1 MKEGD
6 NNGLQYSW
14 LHKKLGENACKTDNK
29 VRKDKISKAPF
40 DKAFIGTVV
49 DKETFTDYRGDTYI
63 SRWIVAAGGR
73 TFRIDINSSDIKS
86 IGQQVR
92 VFVPSNHKN
101 SAYAEVIN
109 PATAPDKIVYV
120 ENDSRY
126 DKYKSYG
133 VDTERQITVNDVT
146 IDSITEKWGLADK
159 TALERLY
166 LLTVINAGND
176 NEEVTNIVC
185 PDGKII
191 NLEGF
196 LING

>member
-1 MKEGD
+1 MDALDTIK
-6 NNGLQYSW
+6 Q
-14 LHKKLGENACKTDNK
+14 LGQNTK
-29 VRKDKISKAPF
+29 VREKIVVDNHITNSPF
-40 DKAFIGTVV
+40 DQTYIGRVI
-49 DKETFTDYRGDTYI
+49 DKETFNDNHGDAYI
-63 SRWIVAAGGR
+63 SKWVISAGKH
-73 TFRIDINSSDIKS
+73 TYKINVNSSNITS

-109 PATAPDKIVYV
+109 PATAPDKITYV
-120 ENDSRY
+120 ENDSRCN
-126 DKYKSYG
+126 KYKSYG
-133 VDTERQITVNDVT
+133 VDTERQITVNDIT

-166 LLTVINAGND
+166 ILTVINAGED